1 MSRRLRHWLEERWR
15 RNSGTVPVTAAPPP
29 APAAMAIDRIAID
42 QRAVLNAEYP
52 AEFPAAE
59 AATQA
64 VLATVANTDLKPLA
78 ARSPSLRGYDWA
90 GYLRCSM
97 SRMVRVQRALREH
110 APAGGRVLDFG
121 SYFGN
126 FALAARAMEFQ
137 VDAVDSYS
145 KYGAALAGAV
155 SLQQSR
161 GVIVHDFAVV
171 GQDLGG
177 LHRGHYD
184 AVLCLGVI
192 EHIAHTPR
200 LLLESL
206 TAMLKPGGVLV
217 LDTPNLAYL
226 YKRLALLDGR
236 TVFAPI
242 ADQFFTEIPFEGHH
256 REYVVGEIEWMLR
269 AAGHEVLSVET
280 FNYSLFGLAEL
291 TGDDSAYFREMAA
304 DPSLRE
310 LIITVSRKPNV

>member
-1 MSRRLRHWLEERWR
+1 MNQRVREWLRGRLRHGSEAR
-15 RNSGTVPVTAAPPP
+15 PVTG
-29 APAAMAIDRIAID
+29 APAQSIDRIPID
-42 QRAVLNAEYP
+42 QRATLSADYP
-52 AEFPAAE
+52 AEFPLTEE
-59 AATQA
+59 ATRD
-64 VLATVANTDLKPLA
+64 VLAAVAHSDLEPLA
-78 ARSPSLRGYDWA
+78 AQSPSLRGYDWT
-90 GYLRCSM
+90 GYLSCSM
-97 SRMVRVQRALREH
+97 SRMVRVQRALRAH
-110 APAGGRVLDFG
+110 ALAGGRVLDFG

-126 FALAARAMEFQ
+126 FALAARAMGFQ

-145 KYGAALAGAV
+145 KYGGALADAV
-155 SLQQSR
+155 SLQQSK
-161 GVIVHDFAVV
+161 GVTVHDFATV
-171 GQDLGG
+171 GQDLSGLDGG
-177 LHRGHYD
+177 QYD

-200 LLLESL
+200 VLLESL

-236 TVFAPI
+236 SVFAPI
-242 ADQFFTEIPFEGHH
+242 ADQFFTKIPFEGHH
-256 REYVVGEIEWMLR
+256 REYIVEELEWMLR

-291 TGDDSAYFREMAA
+291 TGDDATYFREMEA

-310 LIITVSRKPNV
+310 LIITVSRKPNA